1 MTLKTA
7 NNDTSGRVPG
17 PAGAGDNDAVW
28 KTMIAS
34 FGALSLSTVTAAKKR
49 RLPFLRRIVRTSFL
63 RRFQMMGLA
72 VNSVSP
78 RTQPLTILYKMPI
91 DISENEWDDEV
102 TEYAV
107 HKVKLTLDQLVC
119 PLCDILGRLNTKEML
134 EVHLEWDHLEV
145 ETSWRK
151 KKNGNWELVVELPS
165 IGVLADEWEEAES
178 SRSSSPHPSARL
190 WSPVGTFP
198 VSETDYGGA
207 QAAAHEN
214 TTSIEDSIP
223 VFKFKPE
230 ISPTPASRTASLVP
244 GPSRDCLQQAP
255 SALDP
260 LGALRTHPDLSSSMR
275 DDNYSLGFSCRPCG
289 PRLFDLVARDS
300 ISDYGLTSWSLLERD
315 EELFEIDD
323 VRDEE
328 KAIQAMWNR
337 WIFFQRRCLDLILNV
352 CHILT
357 GAEKSVPPRSTQNGD
372 RILGSFQA
380 HRNGNGRVEGCAR
393 MAFVTS

>member
-151 KKNGNWELVVELPS
+151 KKNGV
-165 IGVLADEWEEAES
+165 
-178 SRSSSPHPSARL
+178 SRSLHVERCCL
-190 WSPVGTFP
+190 L
-198 VSETDYGGA
+198 
-207 QAAAHEN
+207 
-214 TTSIEDSIP
+214 
-223 VFKFKPE
+223 
-230 ISPTPASRTASLVP
+230 ISTE
-244 GPSRDCLQQAP
+244 
-255 SALDP
+255 
-260 LGALRTHPDLSSSMR
+260 LGA
-275 DDNYSLGFSCRPCG
+275 CG
-289 PRLFDLVARDS
+289 RAS
-300 ISDYGLTSWSLLERD
+300 
-315 EELFEIDD
+315 
-323 VRDEE
+323 
-328 KAIQAMWNR
+328 
-337 WIFFQRRCLDLILNV
+337 
-352 CHILT
+352 
-357 GAEKSVPPRSTQNGD
+357 
-372 RILGSFQA
+372 
-380 HRNGNGRVEGCAR
+380 
-393 MAFVTS
+393 

>member
-1 MTLKTA
+1 
-7 NNDTSGRVPG
+7 
-17 PAGAGDNDAVW
+17 
-28 KTMIAS
+28 
-34 FGALSLSTVTAAKKR
+34 
-49 RLPFLRRIVRTSFL
+49 
-63 RRFQMMGLA
+63 
-72 VNSVSP
+72 
-78 RTQPLTILYKMPI
+78 
-91 DISENEWDDEV
+91 
-102 TEYAV
+102 
-107 HKVKLTLDQLVC
+107 
-119 PLCDILGRLNTKEML
+119 
-134 EVHLEWDHLEV
+134 
-145 ETSWRK
+145 
-151 KKNGNWELVVELPS
+151 
-165 IGVLADEWEEAES
+165 
-178 SRSSSPHPSARL
+178 
-190 WSPVGTFP
+190 

-393 MAFVTS
+393 MAFGTISDPC